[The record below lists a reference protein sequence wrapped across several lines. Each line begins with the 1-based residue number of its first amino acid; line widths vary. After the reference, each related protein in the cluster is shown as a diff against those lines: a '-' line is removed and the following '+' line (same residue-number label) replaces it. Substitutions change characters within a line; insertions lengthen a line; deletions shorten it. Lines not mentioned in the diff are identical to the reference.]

1 MLKKLVWLSLSLL
14 LLASCGGNKG
24 TADGEKEGMAQFA
37 EEEEFKDAHDT
48 PEGTDHVASGQMI
61 TFKAAD
67 GTDASAYALMAD
79 EPTDNYLLVIHEWWG
94 LNDHIK
100 EEADRLFGE
109 LGNVNVLALDM
120 YDGKVATSPDE
131 AGQFMQA
138 VKPERAEA
146 IVKGA
151 IAKAGDSAKI
161 GTIGWCFGGGWSL
174 KSSIMA
180 GDQGAACVIYY
191 GMPVQEAKALA
202 PLKAD
207 VLGIFAE
214 QDGWI
219 TPEVVDKFEALAKA
233 TGKSAEI
240 HQFDA
245 AHAFANPSNPKYD
258 EAAAKEANAMALNF
272 LRERLQ

>member
-1 MLKKLVWLSLSLL
+1 MLKKLVFLSLSLFV
-14 LLASCGGNKG
+14 LASCGNNKG
-24 TADGEKEGMAQFA
+24 SAEGDKDGMAQFA
-37 EEEEFKDAHDT
+37 EDEKFKDAHDT
-48 PEGTDHVASGQMI
+48 PEENDHQAAGEMI
-61 TFKAAD
+61 TFKTAD
-67 GTDASAYALMAD
+67 GTDATAYALMATG
-79 EPTDNYLLVIHEWWG
+79 PTDKYLLVIHEWWG

-100 EEADRLFGE
+100 EEADRLFGQ
-109 LGNVNVLALDM
+109 LDDVNVMALDM
-120 YDGKVATSPDE
+120 YDGKVATNPDE

-138 VKPERAEA
+138 VKEERAEA

-151 IAKAGDSAKI
+151 IAKAGANAKI

-180 GDQGAACVIYY
+180 GEQGAGCVIYY
-191 GMPVQEAKALA
+191 GMPVQDATTLA

-219 TPEVVDKFEALAKA
+219 TPEVVNKFSDLAKA
-233 TGKSAEI
+233 TGKKVET

-258 EAAAKEANAMALNF
+258 EAAAKEANALALNF
-272 LRERLQ
+272 LKERLQ